1 MRVYILYRIG
11 DYAVPIAMS
20 FSKEKITKYMSQRK
34 RNDKHNHVYFI
45 ESRIVSEEVID
56 ISEPI

>member
-1 MRVYILYRIG
+1 MQVYILYRIG

-20 FSKEKITKYMSQRK
+20 FNKEKITKYMSQRK
-34 RNDKHNHVYFI
+34 KNDQYNHIYFI
-45 ESRIVSEEVID
+45 EGRIVSQEVID